1 MAITD
6 LFDLNNDSYSLEG
19 KITSVIFTDDG
30 GTITGQ
36 GDATLYGTVKL
47 TYNLKTNPKVPGQ
60 GIMTGTGMGIDED
73 GNLEIGALNGVWKRN
88 GHEIKIYCV
97 DDISD
102 GNLNAAVV
110 VLNLKSDSLRVDWS
124 QISG

>member
-1 MAITD
+1 
-6 LFDLNNDSYSLEG
+6 
-19 KITSVIFTDDG
+19 
-30 GTITGQ
+30 
-36 GDATLYGTVKL
+36 
-47 TYNLKTNPKVPGQ
+47 
-60 GIMTGTGMGIDED
+60 MGIDED

-110 VLNLKSDSLRVDWS
+110 VLNLNSDSLRVDWS